1 MFSTDVLFL
10 TLLQANFD
18 PSKFAD
24 YLDGLKFEDTWDAST
39 EYQKGDIVT
48 YGGYSYIALAT
59 STGIQ
64 PNNGLGTTWEILT
77 TGFKVVGN
85 WDATT
90 TYKLR

>member
-1 MFSTDVLFL
+1 MYCSPHCCS
-10 TLLQANFD
+10 NFD

-90 TYKLR
+90 TYKAW